1 MIRKAGRKDLGAVA
15 GPALKLW
22 PHSGE
27 PAILRHARPAR
38 AFGIRASW
46 GILRHRHTAVEWRRQ
61 P

>member
-27 PAILRHARPAR
+27 PALMAVNSPPCPAG
-38 AFGIRASW
+38 ADVWNPGVMGYTQAQA
-46 GILRHRHTAVEWRRQ
+46 HCC
-61 P
+61 